1 MTNSSGSCR
10 CPVCGKIFANSRALG
25 SHMHYVHREEGVGSR
40 ESLDLR
46 EDFLEILRDVGIKT
60 KAKTIAD
67 IFFDMGG
74 DSIEKLDEVLRLAG
88 ITNPQRALILKRWGQ
103 RVGKNVP
110 EELLKEKVEEKED
123 SVFKAY
129 DTMVQTELR
138 ELLIEDLRTKI
149 EERKRKLKEET
160 NTPEKVEELLDD
172 IKTLKM
178 MLSFGQQPI
187 TYPTTYQQHLPSSSP
202 NKNFFYLQYFRCGYL
217 IPILKGTPA
226 GSWVLCPQCQTW
238 NLLYF
243 TIH

>member
-1 MTNSSGSCR
+1 
-10 CPVCGKIFANSRALG
+10 
-25 SHMHYVHREEGVGSR
+25 
-40 ESLDLR
+40 
-46 EDFLEILRDVGIKT
+46 
-60 KAKTIAD
+60 
-67 IFFDMGG
+67 MGG

-88 ITNPQRALILKRWGQ
+88 ITNPQKALILKRWGQ
-103 RVGKNVP
+103 RVGKIVP

-123 SVFKAY
+123 SIFKAY

-187 TYPTTYQQHLPSSSP
+187 SNIYHQLVLIFPMALVLP
-202 NKNFFYLQYFRCGYL
+202 Y
-217 IPILKGTPA
+217 IA
-226 GSWVLCPQCQTW
+226 
-238 NLLYF
+238 
-243 TIH
+243 